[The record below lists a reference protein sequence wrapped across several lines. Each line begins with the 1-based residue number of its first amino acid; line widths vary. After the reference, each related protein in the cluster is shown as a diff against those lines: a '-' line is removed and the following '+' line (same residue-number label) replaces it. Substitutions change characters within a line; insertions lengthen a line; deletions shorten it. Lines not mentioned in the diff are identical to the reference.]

1 MAKRL
6 VSIICA
12 ETAAYIVSA
21 LMLVVLA
28 FAAYKTGMNE
38 NVVTVGICVVYF
50 ISSMAAGL
58 MAGVKS
64 RTRIAVMGIM
74 AGAVYYA
81 VILLTS
87 FILNKGIASDT
98 RAILTGMALSVFGG
112 FAGGFLAGNIK
123 K

>member
-12 ETAAYIVSA
+12 EVAAYIVSA

-38 NVVTVGICVVYF
+38 NVVTIGICMVYF

-64 RTRIAVMGIM
+64 HTRIAVMGIM

-98 RAILTGMALSVFGG
+98 QAILTGMALSVCGG